1 MRPRWRKVLSDLI
14 DNKARTILVVFS
26 IAVGVF
32 AIGVIAG
39 AYILISVAKGVSYA
53 SNNPSNIEIRMTDF
67 DHDLLNTVRNFEGIK
82 GA

>member
-14 DNKARTILVVFS
+14 DNKARTTLVVLS

-39 AYILISVAKGVSYA
+39 AYRIISDDMSVSYA
-53 SNNPSNIEIRMTDF
+53 ANNPSNIEIRMDDF
-67 DHDLLNTVRNFEGIK
+67 DEDFLNTIRKFDGIK
-82 GA
+82 EA